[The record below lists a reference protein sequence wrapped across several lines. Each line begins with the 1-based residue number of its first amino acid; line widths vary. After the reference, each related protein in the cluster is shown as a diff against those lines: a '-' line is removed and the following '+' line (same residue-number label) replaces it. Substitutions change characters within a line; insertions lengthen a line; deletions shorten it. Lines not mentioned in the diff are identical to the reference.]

1 MVRMSPHIV
10 GGWMAVGLCPVAVA
24 QDCLPEPSDA
34 CVHPVANVVTV
45 GDLGAGTTVGVY
57 AHIGADVEL
66 GD

>member
-1 MVRMSPHIV
+1 
-10 GGWMAVGLCPVAVA
+10 MAVGLCPVAVA